1 MMENA
6 LIVSSS
12 EKSVAFF
19 TEMLNAAHYGA
30 ITVLKTGAEAR
41 RLFPE
46 RDTDIVVIYSPL
58 PDESGESLSR
68 FIASKESAQVI
79 LVVKSEYFE
88 EMSAVTE
95 DDGVLVI
102 AMPVDRTLFW
112 SALKLAKS
120 AQCRLKKMRSENSKL
135 KQKIEDIR
143 IVDRAKC
150 LLISY
155 LNMGEQEAHRFIEK
169 QAMDMRASKRS
180 VAEGILRTYE
190 S

>member
-1 MMENA
+1 MENA
-6 LIVSSS
+6 LIVSTS

-19 TEMLNAAHYGA
+19 TEMLNAAGCGA
-30 ITVLKTGAEAR
+30 VTVLKTGAETR
-41 RLFPE
+41 RFFPE
-46 RDTDIVVIYSPL
+46 RDLDIVIIYSPL

-68 FIASKESAQVI
+68 FLASKESAQVI
-79 LVVKSEYFE
+79 LVVKSEFFDAI
-88 EMSAVTE
+88 SAVTE

-102 AMPVDRTLFW
+102 AMPVDRNLFW
-112 SALKLAKS
+112 STIKLAKS
-120 AQCRLKKMRSENSKL
+120 AQSRLRKMRSENSQL

-155 LNMGEQEAHRFIEK
+155 LNMSEQEAHRFIEK

-180 VAEGILRTYE
+180 VAEGVLRTYE

>member
-1 MMENA
+1 MENA
-6 LIVSSS
+6 LIVSTSD
-12 EKSVAFF
+12 KSVAFF
-19 TEMLNAAHYGA
+19 ADMLHAAGCGA
-30 ITVLKTGAEAR
+30 VTVLKTGAETR

-46 RDTDIVVIYSPL
+46 RDFDIVIIYSPL

-79 LVVKSEYFE
+79 LVVKGEYFE

-95 DDGVLVI
+95 DEGILVV
-102 AMPVDRTLFW
+102 AMPVDRALFW
-112 SALKLAKS
+112 IALKLAKS
-120 AQCRLKKMRSENSKL
+120 AQSRLRKMRSENIKL

-143 IVDRAKC
+143 VVDRAKY

-155 LNMGEQEAHRFIEK
+155 LNMSEQEAHRFIEK
-169 QAMDMRASKRS
+169 QAMDMRTAKRA